1 MFNIRQYDGK
11 LLIKPM
17 KEKVPAF
24 CQRIGEEIKALNGTT
39 AEAIIRKLNPIL
51 RGFANYYK
59 IGVSKETFAYISQRT
74 WYYLWKWAKRKHPN
88 KSNKWVKKQYFRTVD
103 ADRWTF
109 SCFPEVR
116 GAKKETK
123 KLIYSF

>member
-1 MFNIRQYDGK
+1 VFNIRQYDGK

-51 RGFANYYK
+51 KGAVRPLGFRDGLFN
-59 IGVSKETFAYISQRT
+59 
-74 WYYLWKWAKRKHPN
+74 
-88 KSNKWVKKQYFRTVD
+88 SNVKPT
-103 ADRWTF
+103 
-109 SCFPEVR
+109 
-116 GAKKETK
+116 
-123 KLIYSF
+123 